1 MFVLKSSGYATSY
14 YKRFQSTEVDS
25 VKMSNYGQWK
35 TVCHRFNKYNSNMLE
50 TSAEYIGSSEVE

>member
-35 TVCHRFNKYNSNMLE
+35 TDLE
-50 TSAEYIGSSEVE
+50 LAQFVTDSTNA